1 MLKRFLILPNES
13 IEHFHL
19 GNFSTSSRL
28 QNRLYGLLLQ
38 VPCEPIE
45 GGDLLSQLR
54 WNCSHSTFI
63 TSVEPHPNQ
72 TFLYTPTVF
81 QNWLVGL
88 YRGWHFLPSYIRI
101 IIKRGSHPNQHL
113 TQHEPTLA
121 ILIQEVLWCLFLAL
135 GFVWF
140 SLQPHSL
147 TAATYQIFS
156 ALIPMAVV
164 CCFYWAKSTS
174 LQAPWHFLAA
184 SRARFRACHQ

>member
-101 IIKRGSHPNQHL
+101 IINHYKDHIWTNQYNPSLKKYLVRIGVNEPRLTPPEKQPFRCSKKHL
-113 TQHEPTLA
+113 LTGVFGEFWKTRA
-121 ILIQEVLWCLFLAL
+121 LFLL
-135 GFVWF
+135 HVFFVRTRRLKKKHGAF
-140 SLQPHSL
+140 PPRK
-147 TAATYQIFS
+147 
-156 ALIPMAVV
+156 LI
-164 CCFYWAKSTS
+164 
-174 LQAPWHFLAA
+174 
-184 SRARFRACHQ
+184 